1 MNDPAQSRTAL
12 VTGAASGI
20 GRATAL
26 RLASDAVEVVIAD
39 RNVAGANEVA
49 AAIRAAGGR
58 ARVAEIDLSD
68 LSAVERLF
76 DVALADGE
84 ALDILVCAAG
94 FANRSPLADT
104 SLQNWQ
110 SLMDVNLTSVFLC
123 CRGAVARMTRGSGRI
138 VNVASHSALLGSV
151 ERGAYAAT
159 KGGMAA
165 MTRVLAV
172 EIASAGI
179 TANTVAPGPIDTA
192 MTSRN
197 DDAQRRKWL
206 DALPIKRYGTAD
218 EVAAAI
224 VFLCSRDAAYI
235 TGQLLSVDGGFSAA
249 GLLT

>member
-1 MNDPAQSRTAL
+1 
-12 VTGAASGI
+12 
-20 GRATAL
+20 
-26 RLASDAVEVVIAD
+26 
-39 RNVAGANEVA
+39 
-49 AAIRAAGGR
+49 
-58 ARVAEIDLSD
+58 
-68 LSAVERLF
+68 
-76 DVALADGE
+76 
-84 ALDILVCAAG
+84 
-94 FANRSPLADT
+94 
-104 SLQNWQ
+104 
-110 SLMDVNLTSVFLC
+110 
-123 CRGAVARMTRGSGRI
+123 
-138 VNVASHSALLGSV
+138 
-151 ERGAYAAT
+151 
-159 KGGMAA
+159 MAA

-197 DDAQRRKWL
+197 DDAQRKKWL